1 MLRKTITIQPDVFQA
16 LELNQIIN
24 QYQSFSEMVSSAL
37 QLLIEKQKK
46 EQYKKA
52 MLEASQDRLYLEDMR
67 EIDEAFA
74 YVDSEK
80 IR

>member
-1 MLRKTITIQPDVFQA
+1 MLRKTITIQPDIFQA

-46 EQYKKA
+46 EYYKKA
-52 MLEASQDRLYLEDMR
+52 MLEASKDALYLEDMR
-67 EIDEAFA
+67 EINEMFSYADN
-74 YVDSEK
+74 EK
-80 IR
+80 IL

>member
-46 EQYKKA
+46 EAYKKA
-52 MLEASQDRLYLEDMR
+52 MFEASQDRLYLEDMR
-67 EIDEAFA
+67 EIDEAFY
-74 YVDSEK
+74 YVDNEK
-80 IR
+80 IS

>member
-24 QYQSFSEMVSSAL
+24 QYQSFSEMVSYAL

>member
-16 LELNQIIN
+16 LELNQILN
-24 QYQSFSEMVSSAL
+24 QYQSFSELVSSAL

-52 MLEASQDRLYLEDMR
+52 MIEASTDTLYLEDMR
-67 EIDEAFA
+67 EIDEAFSYA
-74 YVDSEK
+74 DNEK
-80 IR
+80 TL